1 MAKLLSWLV
10 VCSMFG
16 ASVQFYPNTVPGI
29 TDSRSQTHHKITELA
44 INEVAVSV
52 MDDSSTAYPSGYEAL
67 SYREVLKQLVAASA
81 EPDLS
86 DNERTK
92 PDAHF
97 DSEQFTESSRR
108 IADLRRQAV
117 SAIKTYRMETARNFA
132 GRGLHTLQDF
142 YSHSNWIELG
152 NTDLHPGLDFRSSTE
167 IASDTVARPNQTTCN
182 GCIRFLLQFLIFS
195 L

>member
-1 MAKLLSWLV
+1 
-10 VCSMFG
+10 MFG

-29 TDSRSQTHHKITELA
+29 TDSRSQTHRNLTELA

-52 MDDSSTAYPSGYEAL
+52 INDNSTAYPSGYEILHTESFREAL
-67 SYREVLKQLVAASA
+67 TQLTAASA

-86 DNERTK
+86 DEERTK

-108 IADLRRQAV
+108 IADLRRQAI
-117 SAIKTYRMETARNFA
+117 SAIKKYRMQTARNFA
-132 GRGLHTLQDF
+132 GRALHTLQDF

-152 NTDLHPGLDFRSSTE
+152 NTDVTDLHPGLDFRSSTG
-167 IASDTVARPNQTTCN
+167 ISSDTVARSNQATCN
-182 GCIRFLLQFLIFS
+182 DCTRFLLQLLIFC
-195 L
+195 